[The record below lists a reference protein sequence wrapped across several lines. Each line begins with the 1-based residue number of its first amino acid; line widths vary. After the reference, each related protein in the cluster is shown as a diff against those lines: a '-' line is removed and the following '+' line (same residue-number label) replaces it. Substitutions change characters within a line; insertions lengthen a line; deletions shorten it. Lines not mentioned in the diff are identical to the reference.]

1 MRKGTRNA
9 SSNST
14 LFPPAVAKHPLLCP
28 PPIENTD
35 DVTSTCAVRIRHAS
49 AADESG
55 VRACVDAAYGP
66 YVKRIGKPP
75 APMLDDYAALIKSDV
90 VHVATSDGRLVGL
103 IVMWP
108 QEGHLYIDN
117 IAVLPEAQGIGVGG
131 ALLGFADQ
139 EAQRVGL
146 SEIRLYTHAKM
157 TENIQY
163 YPRKGF
169 RETHRATDAGYQ
181 RVYFSRSLNPHRR

>member
-1 MRKGTRNA
+1 M
-9 SSNST
+9 
-14 LFPPAVAKHPLLCP
+14 
-28 PPIENTD
+28 
-35 DVTSTCAVRIRHAS
+35 TSTYAVQIRHAA
-49 AADESG
+49 AADESD

-66 YVKRIGKPP
+66 YVERIGKPP
-75 APMLDDYAALIKSDV
+75 APMLDDYAALINNEV
-90 VHVATSDGRLVGL
+90 VHVATRDGRLVGL

-108 QEGHLYIDN
+108 QQDHLYVDN
-117 IAVLPEAQGIGVGG
+117 IAVVPEAQGTGVGS

-157 TENIQY
+157 VENIRY
-163 YPRKGF
+163 YPRNGF

-181 RVYFSRSLNPHRR
+181 RVYFSRRLR